1 MGCSQDSSCT
11 DAEIPKDHRM
21 VDLRPAEIF
30 EVLDRH
36 DVRYVLI
43 GGLAATLY
51 GAPHVTTDVDIV
63 PQEDQGNLERLSEAL
78 TELNA
83 RIRVASEPDGM
94 PFGHDGSSLARVR
107 IWNLVT
113 DLGNLDITFVPSG
126 TRGYE
131 DLRRDLRAVTVRGI
145 DVPVASLADVIRS
158 KEAADR
164 ERDRAILP
172 LLREMLERQRDERNR

>member
-1 MGCSQDSSCT
+1 M
-11 DAEIPKDHRM
+11 A
-21 VDLRPAEIF
+21 DLQPAEILA
-30 EVLDRH
+30 VLDRH
-36 DVRYVLI
+36 QIQYVLI
-43 GGLAATLY
+43 GGLAAILY

-63 PQEDQGNLERLSEAL
+63 PQEDRRNLERLSEAL

-83 RIRVASEPDGM
+83 RIRVSGEPEGV
-94 PFGHDGSSLARVR
+94 PFGHDGASLGRVR

-131 DLRRDLRAVTVRGI
+131 DLRRDLNTVTVRGI

-172 LLREMLERQRDERNR
+172 VLRELLERQRAQRNR